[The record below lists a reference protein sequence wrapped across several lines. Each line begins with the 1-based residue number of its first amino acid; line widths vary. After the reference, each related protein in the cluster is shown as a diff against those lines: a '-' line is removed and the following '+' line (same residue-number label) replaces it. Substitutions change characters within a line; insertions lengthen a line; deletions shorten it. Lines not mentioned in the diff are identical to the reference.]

1 MALTVAKDAQDFLG
15 TTYGITSNQV
25 VVDMKDEITE
35 LEPNIAPYT
44 TLLMHPD
51 FNSRAAQSVK
61 IEWLEHEQ
69 LPITTTSATVDSGT
83 ATATSIVC
91 AAGTGPYFR
100 PNDLVRVEST
110 GELLQVTALATD
122 TLTVVRG
129 IGAAAVDFGTAG
141 VILVRIA
148 NMSIQAGTLPEIR
161 MVNTTGMFN
170 YTHIERTPYG
180 MSRSASQTKQY
191 GGDPMARER
200 ATQGAY
206 HKRALEEVAFFGK
219 RNLQQTSSRPQTTA
233 GGLAYYVTANV
244 INVNGNLTAANLATY
259 SRSFFRYSGGSN
271 RKFAFCAPLVTE
283 AIAQFSIGKTTLQN
297 WDEGEQKY
305 GIKANLFVNGA
316 GDELVIINKR
326 NWKERGATGLGA
338 AGSMFIVDMDC
349 AAIRALQ
356 TTICIENRQAPDY
369 DGKKNEWLTE
379 QSYEIIHGGSG
390 GSGQGRHGWLTGI
403 TGYA

>member
-1 MALTVAKDAQDFLG
+1 MSLTVAKDAQDFLG

-44 TLLMHPD
+44 TLLMNPD
-51 FNSRAAQSVK
+51 FGSRAAQSVK

-69 LPITTTSATVDSGT
+69 LPIVTTTNTDDSGT
-83 ATATSIVC
+83 ATQTSIVC
-91 AAGTGPYFR
+91 ASGTGPYWR
-100 PNDLVRVEST
+100 PNDLGRVEAT
-110 GELLQVTALATD
+110 GELFQVTSLSTD

-129 IGAAAVDFGTAG
+129 IGAAAVDWGTADG
-141 VILVRIA
+141 VVLVRIA

-206 HKRALEEVAFFGK
+206 HKRALEEIAFFGK

-233 GGLAYYVTANV
+233 GGLAYYVTAN
-244 INVNGNLTAANLATY
+244 ITNVNGNLTAANLETY
-259 SRSFFRYSGGSN
+259 SRGFFRYGSN
-271 RKFAFCAPLVTE
+271 RKFAFCCPIATA
-283 AIAQFSIGKTTLQN
+283 AISAFSIGKTSLNT
-297 WDEGEQKY
+297 WAEGESKY
-305 GIKANLFVNGA
+305 GIKAGLFVNAA

-326 NWKERGATGLGA
+326 NWKERGTTGLGA
-338 AGSMFIVDMDC
+338 GGSMFIVDMDC
-349 AAIRALQ
+349 VSIRALQ
-356 TTICIENRQAPDY
+356 TTIAIENRQAPDY

-379 QSYEIIHGGSG
+379 QSYEVIHGGSG
-390 GSGQGRHGWLTGI
+390 GSGQGRHGWLQGI
-403 TGYA
+403 QGYA

>member
-25 VVDMKDEITE
+25 VIDMKDDIVE

-51 FNSRAAQSVK
+51 FGSRAANSVK
-61 IEWLEHEQ
+61 VEWLEHEQ
-69 LPITTTSATVDSGT
+69 LPITTTTDTDDSGT
-83 ATATSIVC
+83 ATTTSVVC
-91 AAGTGPYFR
+91 ATGTGPYWR
-100 PNDLVRVEST
+100 PNDLGRVEST
-110 GELLQVTALATD
+110 GELFQVTAVSTD
-122 TLTVVRG
+122 TLTIVRG
-129 IGAAAVDFGTAG
+129 IGAAAVDWGTTNG
-141 VILVRIA
+141 QILVRIG

-161 MVNTTGMFN
+161 MVNTTGMYN

-180 MSRSASQTKQY
+180 LARSAAKTKQY

-200 ATQGAY
+200 KTQGAY
-206 HKRALEEVAFFGK
+206 HKRALEEIAFFGK

-233 GGLAYYVTANV
+233 GGLAYYVTANTK
-244 INVNGNLTAANLATY
+244 NVNGNLTAANLATY
-259 SRSFFRYSGGSN
+259 SRDFFRYGSN
-271 RKFAFCAPLVTE
+271 RKFAFCAPIVTE
-283 AIAQFSIGKTTLQN
+283 AIAQFSIGKTNLNT
-297 WDEGEQKY
+297 WAEGEQKY

-326 NWKERGATGLGA
+326 NWKERGAASPGA

-349 AAIRALQ
+349 VAIRSFLS
-356 TTICIENRQAPDY
+356 TICVEDRQAPDY
-369 DGKKNEWLTE
+369 DGQKNEWMTE
-379 QSYEIIHGGSG
+379 QSYEVIHGGSG
-390 GSGQGRHGWLTGI
+390 GSGQGRHGWLSGI

>member
-25 VVDMKDEITE
+25 VVDMKDDIVE

-44 TLLMHPD
+44 TLLMSPE
-51 FNSRAAQSVK
+51 FGARAAQSVK
-61 IEWLEHEQ
+61 VEWLEHEQ
-69 LPITTTSATVDSGT
+69 LPITTTTNTDDSGT
-83 ATATSIVC
+83 ATQTSIVC
-91 AAGTGPYFR
+91 ASGTGPYFR
-100 PNDLVRVEST
+100 PNDLVRIEGT
-110 GELLQVTALATD
+110 GELVQVTALSTD

-129 IGAAAVDFGTAG
+129 IGATAVDFGTTDG
-141 VILVRIA
+141 VILVRIG

-161 MVNTTGMFN
+161 MVNTTGIYN

-180 MSRSASQTKQY
+180 LSRSASKTKQY

-206 HKRALEEVAFFGK
+206 HKRALEEIAFFGK

-233 GGLAYYVTANV
+233 GGLSYYVTANNT
-244 INVNGNLTAANLATY
+244 NVNGNLTAANLATY
-259 SRSFFRYSGGSN
+259 SRGFFRYGSN

-283 AIAQFSIGKTTLQN
+283 AIAQFSIGKTNLQT
-297 WDEGEQKY
+297 WDEGEKKY
-305 GIKANLFVNGA
+305 GIKASMFVNGA

-326 NWKERGATGLGA
+326 NWKERGVASPGA

-349 AAIRALQ
+349 VAIRQFQ
-356 TTICIENRQAPDY
+356 TSICIENRQAPDY
-369 DGKKNEWLTE
+369 DGQKNEWLTE

-390 GSGQGRHGWLTGI
+390 GSGQGRHGLLTGI
-403 TGYA
+403 SGYA